1 MTDRPRPELP
11 PATPPSPPDCIPAEW
26 ESEVLEDHVAE
37 IIFDPYS
44 SYQPDC
50 VLCRRAADAGLF
62 DIFAGPP
69 AAGRTPRSAPVT
81 DPVLDGTRSDRARPG
96 GPQP

>member
-1 MTDRPRPELP
+1 MTDSPRPEPP
-11 PATPPSPPDCIPAEW
+11 PATRLSTPECIPAEW
-26 ESEVLEDHVAE
+26 ESKVLEDHVAE

-62 DIFAGPP
+62 AIFTRPP
-69 AAGRTPRSAPVT
+69 AAGQTPAP
-81 DPVLDGTRSDRARPG
+81 
-96 GPQP
+96 PQ